1 MKIGV
6 LGGTFDPVHN
16 GHLAIAEEARSYLNL
31 NEVIFLP
38 AGQPW
43 MKSDRSISPA
53 RHRTAMIAL
62 ALQSRPYFKTST
74 IEIEHQGP
82 SYSVNSIAELK
93 AQAVEPTDWY
103 FILGW
108 DNLAKIPQWKEPA
121 KLIEMCFLAAV
132 PRPGYERPNMKKLE
146 AALPGISKKVILMDK
161 PRLEISA
168 TDIRN
173 RVAQGI
179 PISGLVPEAVEKYIK
194 ENGLYRKP

>member
-93 AQAVEPTDWY
+93 TQAVEPTDWY

-108 DNLAKIPQWKEPA
+108 DNLSKIPQWREPA

-146 AALPGISKKVILMDK
+146 AALPGIAKKVILMDK

-173 RVAQGI
+173 KAAQGL

-194 ENGLYRKP
+194 ENGLYRK